1 VRRSRLRASALLLAL
16 AAWAVASAACAY
28 TLEEIRARGM
38 LRVAVY
44 EDFPP
49 FDRAGHGID
58 VDVAQAL
65 AKALGVRLSLMPFP
79 ASDESVEDDLRNMV
93 WKGHYLGYG
102 PADVMLHVPVAP
114 ELAKNKRVH
123 IFGGYF
129 RDSLALARSTKA
141 LPRADTLEALRGK
154 KVAAETG
161 GLGSIVLLDY
171 GQGALRNDIVHLASG
186 YEVAGA
192 IRDGRSVAGLARRSE
207 LEAGLRGAE
216 DVAIEAAP
224 VAVVNRLSWVLG
236 MAVTAENAEL
246 QEALEAAMAA
256 LAKSGELREIFA
268 REGVTWRE
276 P

>member
-129 RDSLALARSTKA
+129 RDSLALARSTTA
-141 LPRADTLEALRGK
+141 VPRADTLEALRGK

-171 GQGALRNDIVHLASG
+171 GQGALRKDIVHLASG

-207 LEAGLRGAE
+207 LEAGLRGTE

-224 VAVVNRLSWVLG
+224 VAMVNRLSWVLG

>member
-16 AAWAVASAACAY
+16 AAWAFASAACAY
-28 TLEEIRARGM
+28 TLEEIRARGI

-49 FDRAGHGID
+49 FNRAGQGID
-58 VDVAQAL
+58 VEVARAIAQR
-65 AKALGVRLSLMPFP
+65 LGVKLSLMPFP
-79 ASDESVEDDLRNMV
+79 ASDENVEDDLRNMV

-141 LPRADTLEALRGK
+141 VPRADTLEALRGV

-161 GLGSIVLLDY
+161 GLGSMVLLDY

-186 YEVAGA
+186 YQVAGA
-192 IRDGRSVAGLARRSE
+192 LKDGRIAAGLARRTE
-207 LEAGLRGAE
+207 LEAGLRGVE
-216 DVAIEAAP
+216 GIAIEAAP

-246 QEALEAAMAA
+246 QEALDAAMRA
-256 LAKSGELREIFA
+256 LVQSGELQAIFA
-268 REGVTWRE
+268 HEGVTWRE